1 MYVSSNWT
9 DDQKTS
15 QKKGRSLRGGVEA
28 PLALQ
33 TLKIY

>member
-1 MYVSSNWT
+1 MIKRPV
-9 DDQKTS
+9 K
-15 QKKGRSLRGGVEA
+15 KKGRSLRGGMEA